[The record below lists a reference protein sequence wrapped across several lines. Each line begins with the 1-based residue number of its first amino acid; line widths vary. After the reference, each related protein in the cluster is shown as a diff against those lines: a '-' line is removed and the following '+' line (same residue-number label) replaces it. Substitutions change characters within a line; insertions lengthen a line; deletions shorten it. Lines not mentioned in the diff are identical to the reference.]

1 MRHLV
6 LCCLISGC
14 AGFQAGVFVMSLL
27 AVGRDRKPKARLAKA
42 VLLGDSSN
50 HVADHGSR
58 IFRRSFKA
66 GT

>member
-27 AVGRDRKPKARLAKA
+27 AVGHDRKPKARLAKERR
-42 VLLGDSSN
+42 LGDSSN
-50 HVADHGSR
+50 HASDQGSR

>member
-27 AVGRDRKPKARLAKA
+27 AAGRDRNPKRRSAKA
-42 VLLGDSSN
+42 VLLGDLSD
-50 HVADHGSR
+50 HVSDDVSG
-58 IFRRSFKA
+58 IFGRTSKA

>member
-27 AVGRDRKPKARLAKA
+27 AVGRDRKPKARSAKA
-42 VLLGDSSN
+42 GVVGYSSN
-50 HVADHGSR
+50 DVSR
-58 IFRRSFKA
+58 IFKRSFKA
-66 GT
+66 ET